1 MVMNCYLQ
9 SNTERLAS
17 RTIGADLT
25 LSPHDSIHK
34 DFAKY
39 EELMGWL
46 KDLDPNKYSQ
56 MKKVRFYLLSYFSF

>member
-1 MVMNCYLQ
+1 M
-9 SNTERLAS
+9 SDRLAS
-17 RTIGADLT
+17 RLLGADLT

-46 KDLDPNKYSQ
+46 KDLDPNKYAQ
-56 MKKVRFYLLSYFSF
+56 MKKVFFWKYRGFPLV